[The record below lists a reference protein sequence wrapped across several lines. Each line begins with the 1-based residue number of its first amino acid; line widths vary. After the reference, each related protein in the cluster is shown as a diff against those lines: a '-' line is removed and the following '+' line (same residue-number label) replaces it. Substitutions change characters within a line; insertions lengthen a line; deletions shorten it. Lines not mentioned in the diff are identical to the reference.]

1 MIGGE
6 RDGIIP
12 NGDTPEASVAR
23 GVVSLAAQRIYSGI
37 SSAKIGYRGSFASLA
52 APTTRSVHA
61 HSSPKTP
68 PADINHQGEE
78 VLHLPVIVEAAE
90 SSPAAAREAASGIRK
105 FLAKGNFQR
114 AYVQYNAIM
123 LVRILSDNPGKTFTK
138 NLDSR
143 FVTTTK
149 ELLRD
154 GRDMSVQQILR
165 ETLDNF
171 ETEKKNDENL
181 APMREMWTKYK
192 QKMEKRGGAPNG
204 QGGAIRSGAAVTN
217 QTSHAHTSYAHT
229 QPQRNHHSQNYFAR
243 THSNRALPPPQEL
256 AGRIEEARTSAKLL
270 QQVVQSTAPA
280 VFVYNDLIKEFVDRC
295 QSASRSIQAY
305 IHADNPA
312 PDEDTLLTLI
322 ETNDQLS
329 VALSRHQRA
338 MLQARKVTGAGTSP
352 VPPAP
357 SSAPPPQTNGTSESP
372 PNPAPAPG
380 LFSRRKQPAS
390 QPPAQAQTQ
399 ENPFSDHNETQAE
412 PHDYGLPPS
421 STLNTEPEHTSKM
434 GYHARS
440 QSYDRSHENG
450 RRADDEEDSPVSPE
464 DVRRPPV
471 QYRF

>member
-1 MIGGE
+1 MHLHS
-6 RDGIIP
+6 R
-12 NGDTPEASVAR
+12 
-23 GVVSLAAQRIYSGI
+23 
-37 SSAKIGYRGSFASLA
+37 SAKIEHRGSSASPA
-52 APTTRSVHA
+52 DPTTKSVHA
-61 HSSPKTP
+61 PSSLNTP
-68 PADINHQGEE
+68 PVDIRPQGEE

-90 SSPAAAREAASGIRK
+90 SSPTAAREAANGIRK
-105 FLAKGNFQR
+105 FLAKGNFHR

-138 NLDSR
+138 NLDSK
-143 FVTTTK
+143 FVATTK
-149 ELLRD
+149 ELLRE

-165 ETLDNF
+165 ETLDSF
-171 ETEKKNDENL
+171 EIDKKNDENL
-181 APMREMWTKYK
+181 APMREMWTTYK

-204 QGGAIRSGAAVTN
+204 QGGAIRSGAMVTN
-217 QTSHAHTSYAHT
+217 QTSYAQTSYAHT
-229 QPQRNHHSQNYFAR
+229 QTQQNPHSQNYFAR
-243 THSNRALPPPQEL
+243 THANRAFPPPQEL

-280 VFVYNDLIKEFVDRC
+280 DFVNNDLIKEFVDRC
-295 QSASRSIQAY
+295 QSASRSVQAY

-352 VPPAP
+352 VPSAP
-357 SSAPPPQTNGTSESP
+357 SIAPPPQSNGTSEPP

-380 LFSRRKQPAS
+380 LFSRRRQPAS
-390 QPPAQAQTQ
+390 QPPAQAQMT
-399 ENPFSDHNETQAE
+399 ENPFSDHHETQAE

-421 STLNTEPEHTSKM
+421 STLTTEPESNSRAGHH
-434 GYHARS
+434 GRS
-440 QSYDRSHENG
+440 HSYDRRQEN
-450 RRADDEEDSPVSPE
+450 RRGEDDEADSPVSPE
-464 DVRRPPV
+464 DGRRPPV

>member
-1 MIGGE
+1 
-6 RDGIIP
+6 
-12 NGDTPEASVAR
+12 
-23 GVVSLAAQRIYSGI
+23 
-37 SSAKIGYRGSFASLA
+37 
-52 APTTRSVHA
+52 
-61 HSSPKTP
+61 
-68 PADINHQGEE
+68 
-78 VLHLPVIVEAAE
+78 
-90 SSPAAAREAASGIRK
+90 
-105 FLAKGNFQR
+105 
-114 AYVQYNAIM
+114 M

-138 NLDSR
+138 NLDSK
-143 FVTTTK
+143 FIATTK

-171 ETEKKNDENL
+171 ETDKKNDENL
-181 APMREMWTKYK
+181 APMREMWTTYK
-192 QKMEKRGGAPNG
+192 QKMEKRGGAPSG

-217 QTSHAHTSYAHT
+217 QTSYAQTSYTHT
-229 QPQRNHHSQNYFAR
+229 QTQQNPPSQNYFAR
-243 THSNRALPPPQEL
+243 THSNRALPSPHEL

-280 VFVYNDLIKEFVDRC
+280 EFVNNDLIKEFVDRC
-295 QSASRSIQAY
+295 QSASRSVQAY

-352 VPPAP
+352 VPSAP
-357 SSAPPPQTNGTSESP
+357 SIAPPSQSNGTSEPP

-380 LFSRRKQPAS
+380 LFSRRRQPVP

-399 ENPFSDHNETQAE
+399 ENPFSDHHETQAE

-421 STLNTEPEHTSKM
+421 STLTLEPESNSTA
-434 GYHARS
+434 GYHGRS
-440 QSYDRSHENG
+440 QSYDRRQGNG
-450 RRADDEEDSPVSPE
+450 RREDHEEDSPVSPE
-464 DVRRPPV
+464 EVRRPPV

>member
-1 MIGGE
+1 
-6 RDGIIP
+6 
-12 NGDTPEASVAR
+12 
-23 GVVSLAAQRIYSGI
+23 
-37 SSAKIGYRGSFASLA
+37 
-52 APTTRSVHA
+52 
-61 HSSPKTP
+61 
-68 PADINHQGEE
+68 
-78 VLHLPVIVEAAE
+78 
-90 SSPAAAREAASGIRK
+90 
-105 FLAKGNFQR
+105 
-114 AYVQYNAIM
+114 VQYNAIM

-192 QKMEKRGGAPNG
+192 KKMEKSGGASNG
-204 QGGAIRSGAAVTN
+204 QVGALRSGAAGTN
-217 QTSHAHTSYAHT
+217 QTSYSQTSYAYA
-229 QPQRNHHSQNYFAR
+229 QNPSSQQNHHSQNYFAR
-243 THSNRALPPPQEL
+243 THTNRGLPPPHEL

-280 VFVYNDLIKEFVDRC
+280 EFVNNDLIKEFVDRC
-295 QSASRSIQAY
+295 QSASRSVQAY
-305 IHADNPA
+305 IHADSPA

-329 VALSRHQRA
+329 VALSRYQRA
-338 MLQARKVTGAGTSP
+338 MLQARKVTSAGTSP
-352 VPPAP
+352 LPCAP
-357 SSAPPPQTNGTSESP
+357 SMAPPPQSNGTSEPP

-380 LFSRRKQPAS
+380 LFSRRKQPTP

-399 ENPFSDHNETQAE
+399 ENPFSDHHETQAE

-421 STLNTEPEHTSKM
+421 STLNTEPEIGSTA
-434 GYHARS
+434 GYHGRS

-450 RRADDEEDSPVSPE
+450 RKEYDDEDSPVSPE